1 MSILRIVKLSFCILI
16 VCITSLCA
24 AYCQNEQPIPSI
36 WVQSISNGDST
47 VNLVSISNQG
57 DSIVLDS
64 AISGIMNYNPCLS
77 YLRGGSPITLPCKF
91 ASDAELNVFIVYEP
105 ETGNTPHSLWTI
117 TLDSAT
123 SAKLTTQ
130 TLHKRSGRNIKLS
143 DTTPPC
149 AVISHFSDRWKGI
162 ETPQNPNV
170 ELLGDDSTSFLG
182 QFSEFLL
189 YDKPLSAE
197 DFCKIYSRLVM
208 KYSIIVDGIDL
219 VNSSGDT
226 IWRHE
231 ANSPYVNDISVL
243 CHDNGYG
250 LDQKQSAAQCG
261 NAELTMFV
269 GTLEKNNLINQVNIT
284 DRNYLIMTGN
294 GNELSLSTDT
304 ILLCE
309 SCTPYTIFSKS
320 WKANVIG
327 NDFRTLPINLMLK
340 LEEFSEASAPNLIV
354 IRSEDT
360 NSEPR
365 STDIY
370 LPDSLDTTGCFY
382 YNNIMVDTDGNGY
395 DIFLFGI
402 ETNDSITYKS
412 VYELSD
418 NNEQNSDNSTTE
430 EKKTN
435 MKNNTYKDQQS
446 CSGKHD
452 VQINAMDIYPNP
464 CHGEYTVF
472 VSLSDK
478 EEIYVNKIDD
488 SGRTISTHKYIDKDK
503 YEIKSFAK
511 TPGTYIIEVR
521 VGNNIESKQL
531 VTY

>member
-1 MSILRIVKLSFCILI
+1 MLHIAK
-16 VCITSLCA
+16 TSNLFQ
-24 AYCQNEQPIPSI
+24 AYG
-36 WVQSISNGDST
+36 VQSISNGDST

-170 ELLGDDSTSFLG
+170 ELLGDDSTSFLS

-488 SGRTISTHKYIDKDK
+488 SGRTISTHKYIGKDK